1 MWEIHFLILFLTH
14 YNKYCNVWK
23 PLTVWKEL
31 FTCHCISTAT
41 ASVYHKVQWPANGIY
56 STNWYWQNSVIA
68 SVCSIDIICYF
79 SEKWRNNYKP
89 SLWLIRGLYTD
100 FFFHLLDSS
109 PSSIAASYSMCI
121 AGHGAGKNEI
131 KWELNLSI
139 ILAKILRLCIMQNI
153 LNIMIC
159 SSHSPLFFPFKF

>member
-1 MWEIHFLILFLTH
+1 MWEIYFKILFLTH

-41 ASVYHKVQWPANGIY
+41 ASVYQKVHWPANGIY

-68 SVCSIDIICYF
+68 NACSMTLFAIF
-79 SEKWRNNYKP
+79 LSEKWRDNYKL
-89 SLWLIRGLYTD
+89 SLWLIWGLYTN

-109 PSSIAASYSMCI
+109 PSSIAASYSMYI
-121 AGHGAGKNEI
+121 ARHGARKNEI
-131 KWELNLSI
+131 K
-139 ILAKILRLCIMQNI
+139 
-153 LNIMIC
+153 
-159 SSHSPLFFPFKF
+159 